1 MIDGWGGGRERMKE
15 RYREREFM
23 RLTQNQSHADLYHGI
38 PETLRNSQCI
48 GLEGRVQYEA

>member
-1 MIDGWGGGRERMKE
+1 MIDGWGRRERMKE

-23 RLTQNQSHADLYHGI
+23 RLTQNQNHADLYHGI
-38 PETLRNSQCI
+38 PETLRNSPCI